1 MFVFVLYIS
10 YVYMLYVYIIYVYV
24 ICIFYICL
32 CSMHILLLYVKK
44 VKESFWKEVVYPEA
58 LKIWRTQAN
67 CDECKFFCK

>member
-1 MFVFVLYIS
+1 
-10 YVYMLYVYIIYVYV
+10 
-24 ICIFYICL
+24 
-32 CSMHILLLYVKK
+32 MHILLLYVKK